1 MRFSAAWT
9 WVHVAPAE
17 RSRLTSLSAARS
29 LSAVALCSIRRSV
42 AEIRAGATALALAA
56 AASGVSAVALTVITF
71 ASGFTVDWTAERRAS
86 TVVFG
91 SLDAASA
98 STSVV
103 PVRRLTVA
111 RLRASVVASG
121 DWLGVRV
128 LPARIVV
135 DAEYDLGRIERRRQ
149 DSHDPG
155 EKSEHEDPR
164 KRAPNRQCSDE
175 YR

>member
-9 WVHVAPAE
+9 SVRVAPAE

-42 AEIRAGATALALAA
+42 AMRAGATALALAA

-103 PVRRLTVA
+103 PVRRFDRREAARERRCVRGLIGCEGVA
-111 RLRASVVASG
+111 CEDRGRRR
-121 DWLGVRV
+121 VR
-128 LPARIVV
+128 
-135 DAEYDLGRIERRRQ
+135 LGRIERRRQ
-149 DSHDPG
+149 DSHEPG
-155 EKSEHEDPR
+155 EESEHGGSSEA
-164 KRAPNRQCSDE
+164 RAESPMCSDE

>member
-1 MRFSAAWT
+1 M
-9 WVHVAPAE
+9 
-17 RSRLTSLSAARS
+17 
-29 LSAVALCSIRRSV
+29 
-42 AEIRAGATALALAA
+42 RAGATALALAA
-56 AASGVSAVALTVITF
+56 AASGVSAVALIVITF

-135 DAEYDLGRIERRRQ
+135 DAEYDL
-149 DSHDPG
+149 DV
-155 EKSEHEDPR
+155 
-164 KRAPNRQCSDE
+164 
-175 YR
+175 